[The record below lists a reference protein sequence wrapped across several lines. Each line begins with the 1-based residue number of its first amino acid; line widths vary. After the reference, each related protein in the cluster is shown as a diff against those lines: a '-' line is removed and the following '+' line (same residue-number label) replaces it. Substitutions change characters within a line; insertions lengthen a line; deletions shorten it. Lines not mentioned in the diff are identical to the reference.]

1 MKTVTTKEL
10 TGMSGLS
17 WGTLNAYVHYG
28 WIQPPQI
35 TPYGKGNGRG
45 SRLLWKKAV
54 VNQIKQIQSY
64 KALGHSLE
72 QIDAILK
79 EKLTNE
85 LVRENQARE

>member
-17 WGTLNAYVHYG
+17 WGTLNTYVHYG

-45 SRLLWKKAV
+45 SRLLWKKV
-54 VNQIKQIQSY
+54 VGNQIKQIQSY
-64 KALGHSLE
+64 KKTGMSLNE
-72 QIDAILK
+72 IDKILK
-79 EKLTNE
+79 EKN
-85 LVRENQARE
+85 